1 METFVLREN
10 RTNLSN
16 RVISLEGKWF
26 KGKKKKE
33 KSNVSFMPFIIV
45 TVLWR
50 DKIYF

>member
-16 RVISLEGKWF
+16 RCKENGLKE
-26 KGKKKKE
+26 KKE